1 MIDAF
6 RVYAPEA
13 VTISRSVTDAT
24 ADLGFLRLAM
34 EPWTK
39 LDDVS
44 IDYAIMEKAKT

>member
-13 VTISRSVTDAT
+13 LNLISRSVADAT

-39 LDDVS
+39 LDDK
-44 IDYAIMEKAKT
+44 Y